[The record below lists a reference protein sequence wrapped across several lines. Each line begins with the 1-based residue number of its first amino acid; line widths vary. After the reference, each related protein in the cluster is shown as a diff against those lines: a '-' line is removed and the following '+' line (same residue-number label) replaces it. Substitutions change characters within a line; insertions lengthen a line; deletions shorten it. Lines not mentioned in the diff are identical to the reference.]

1 MNKEI
6 YGEIYLVLQK
16 MGKEYIDKIPES
28 IYNKIID
35 NMPEK
40 IDYNQSISKEAI
52 AFIAGLHYK
61 YWTENE
67 EQKQELINIFKA
79 NQEKQEEKYDVNNM
93 FEKDKNIEDNNI
105 EIEQNENKSLIK
117 VEKWYEKIANLFRK
131 IFKIRGR
138 KN

>member
-6 YGEIYLVLQK
+6 YGEIYLVVQK

-35 NMPEK
+35 NMPET

-93 FEKDKNIEDNNI
+93 FEKDKNIEENNI
-105 EIEQNENKSLIK
+105 
-117 VEKWYEKIANLFRK
+117 
-131 IFKIRGR
+131 
-138 KN
+138 